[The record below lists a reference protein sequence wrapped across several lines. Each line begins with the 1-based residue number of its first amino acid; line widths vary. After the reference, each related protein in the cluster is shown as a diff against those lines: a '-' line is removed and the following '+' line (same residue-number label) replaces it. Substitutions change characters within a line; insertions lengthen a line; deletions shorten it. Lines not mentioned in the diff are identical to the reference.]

1 MKKILALSILVSA
14 AFALHSQSLIGSQLK
29 SKEAIILYL
38 IEQEKVAHDLY
49 RVLDTMW
56 VTDVFNRVSNEELQ
70 HMAKLSAVACEF
82 MIDVPAHFNEYPEG
96 QFVDG
101 KLRRLYTDLLVA
113 ANFSL
118 EEAYRACAN
127 LEERKILDLKAALR
141 EPNFEIETLTYKAL
155 LIGAEDNLKLFIR
168 ELLNISTGYT
178 PVWLSISEYEALTKN
193 ILPNDGWRNT
203 NLNAKSQSRIGLF

>member
-1 MKKILALSILVSA
+1 MSILISA

-29 SKEAIILYL
+29 SKEAIVLYL
-38 IEQEKVAHDLY
+38 IEQEKLAHDLY

-82 MIDVPAHFNEYPEG
+82 MIDVPVHFNEYPEG

-101 KLRRLYTDLLVA
+101 RLRRLYTDLLLS

-118 EEAYRACAN
+118 EEAYLACAN
-127 LEERKILDLKAALR
+127 LEERKILDLKAALKQ
-141 EPNFEIETLTYKAL
+141 PNFDIETLTYKAL

-168 ELLNISTGYT
+168 ALLDVNTGYT
-178 PVWLSISEYEALTKN
+178 PLWLSISEYESLTKN

-203 NLNAKSQSRIGLF
+203 KSQSRIGAF